1 MLLDSVQLAKCEIDL
16 MSLCVVSISQ
26 QGQVGAKFLLLSKT
40 ELEIFSFA
48 KV

>member
-26 QGQVGAKFLLLSKT
+26 QGQVGAKFLLLSKQNWKFF
-40 ELEIFSFA
+40 LL
-48 KV
+48 